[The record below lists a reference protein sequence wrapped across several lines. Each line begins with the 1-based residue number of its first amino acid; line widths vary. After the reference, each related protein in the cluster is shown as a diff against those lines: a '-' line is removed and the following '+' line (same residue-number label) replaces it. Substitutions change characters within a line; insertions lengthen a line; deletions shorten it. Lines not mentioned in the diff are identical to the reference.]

1 VAALVGYAANGQWP
15 NLGLLRV
22 VEYLPYLGIGGAF
35 LLWLLTFGLG
45 EELGW
50 RGFALP
56 RLQRGHSALTATLML
71 GLVWALWHLPAF
83 FYKDTY
89 VAMGLAAGLP
99 LLLLSI
105 LAASI
110 VFTWLYNS
118 THGSL
123 LTVIVFHALFDFLS
137 VSKAGGGSVAA
148 IMSAVVIIGA
158 ALVVIVFKPANLSP
172 ATKQTT

>member
-1 VAALVGYAANGQWP
+1 LARWRVGLGWFPLASLSPIVLFGVAALVGCAANGQWP
-15 NLGLLRV
+15 NLALLGEV
-22 VEYLPYLGIGGAF
+22 DYLPYLGIGGAF

-45 EELGW
+45 EELGG
-50 RGFALP
+50 RGFALR
-56 RLQRGHSALTATLML
+56 RLQLGHSALTATLLL

-118 THGSL
+118 THSGL
-123 LTVIVFHALFDFLS
+123 LT
-137 VSKAGGGSVAA
+137 
-148 IMSAVVIIGA
+148 
-158 ALVVIVFKPANLSP
+158 
-172 ATKQTT
+172 